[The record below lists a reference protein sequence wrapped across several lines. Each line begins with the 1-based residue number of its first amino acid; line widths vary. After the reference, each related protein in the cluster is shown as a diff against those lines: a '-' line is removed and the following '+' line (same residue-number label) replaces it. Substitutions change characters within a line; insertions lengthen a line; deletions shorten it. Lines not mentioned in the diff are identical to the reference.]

1 MLFDVLAI
9 GAGAVVVGFI
19 LGAIGGSVAT
29 GRRMRRQIEEIG
41 SEVATLTR
49 VAEDKLLDD
58 DPNLP
63 DLMRNLNTAV
73 EQAYKAIDALENQSE
88 LNRRKTEGAK
98 EIAAATRRVIN
109 MMEDMG
115 ADLPHVSAPKIQ
127 SVADE
132 TEEASKP
139 PPMLR

>member
-1 MLFDVLAI
+1 MLIDVLAI

-41 SEVATLTR
+41 SEVATLAR

-132 TEEASKP
+132 TEEASKA

>member
-1 MLFDVLAI
+1 MLTEVLAI
-9 GAGAVVVGFI
+9 GAGAGIAGFV

-41 SEVATLTR
+41 EEVATLTR
-49 VAEDKLLDD
+49 VTEDKLLDD
-58 DPNLP
+58 DPSLP

-98 EIAAATRRVIN
+98 EIAASTRRVIA
-109 MMEDMG
+109 MMEEMG
-115 ADLPHVSAPKIQ
+115 ADLPHLPTPKIQ

-132 TEEASKP
+132 VETTTTP